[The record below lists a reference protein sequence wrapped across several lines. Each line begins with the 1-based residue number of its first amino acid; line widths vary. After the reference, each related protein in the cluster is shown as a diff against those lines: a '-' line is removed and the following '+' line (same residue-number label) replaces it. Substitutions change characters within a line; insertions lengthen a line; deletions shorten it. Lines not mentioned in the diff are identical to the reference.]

1 MSNETMNLLI
11 TLVIIPF
18 LGVLTKFVTA
28 WIDAKTNQLKEKT
41 KSETLK
47 RYLDKAEDAISTA
60 VAAISQTYVDALK
73 KENAFSPENQTT
85 AFKLAKDRALAI
97 MGAETLTALKTEL
110 KSAEFEIWIDSK
122 IEEFV
127 RIYKK

>member
-18 LGVLTKFVTA
+18 LGVLTKFATA
-28 WIDAKTNQLKEKT
+28 WIEAKTNQLKEKT

-47 RYLDKAEDAISTA
+47 RCLDKAEDAISAA
-60 VAAISQTYVDALK
+60 VAAVSQTYVDALK
-73 KENAFSPENQTT
+73 KDNAFTAENQKT
-85 AFKLAKDRALAI
+85 AFNLAKDRALAM
-97 MGAETLTALKTEL
+97 MGNETLTALKTEL
-110 KSAEFEIWIDSK
+110 KSTEFEIWIDSK